1 MQQCWQRGVKS
12 GLQEP
17 TCPLF
22 PEAKLP
28 SLAFLL
34 YCLPCFLHMAN
45 EVRLIQNNAATAD
58 ATPHEQPVKGSHWNL
73 RLPQKGKCRDV
84 LQHHPGPL
92 SCAYRA
98 QQWRSCFLMH
108 VAEDQKV
115 LSGAHIS
122 PLFHTL
128 PVGTKHLF
136 LDLTC
141 KSHVKFPQKRG
152 ILTRAYTGVAA
163 SCYLSCDLFST

>member
-1 MQQCWQRGVKS
+1 MY
-12 GLQEP
+12 
-17 TCPLF
+17 
-22 PEAKLP
+22 
-28 SLAFLL
+28 FLK
-34 YCLPCFLHMAN
+34 

-108 VAEDQKV
+108 LAEDQKV

-163 SCYLSCDLFST
+163 SCYLSCDLNIICSTSTYTSYFYLPTKSSAQNSPVQ